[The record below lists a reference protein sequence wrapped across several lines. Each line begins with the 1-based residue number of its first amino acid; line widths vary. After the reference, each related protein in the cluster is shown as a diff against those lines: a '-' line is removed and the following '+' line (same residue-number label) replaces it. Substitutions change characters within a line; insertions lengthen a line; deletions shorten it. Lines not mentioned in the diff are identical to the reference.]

1 MGRRLMLLGKTSLLE
16 QKISVLIS
24 LVLVVLTLGM
34 FFLKTLT
41 INDLN
46 VCQKTSI
53 SVAVVDDTLIS
64 SSTKAIEGNSGSNND
79 ESISTCANS
88 HTIHGKELSY
98 CYFMNNNH
106 WSDNDEDD
114 DDDDVYEA
122 DNECRENKHE
132 REDV

>member
-1 MGRRLMLLGKTSLLE
+1 M
-16 QKISVLIS
+16 
-24 LVLVVLTLGM
+24 
-34 FFLKTLT
+34 
-41 INDLN
+41 
-46 VCQKTSI
+46 
-53 SVAVVDDTLIS
+53 IS
-64 SSTKAIEGNSGSNND
+64 SSTKAIEGNSGINND